1 MKKMVNFMLNWLT
14 VMSMF
19 AAVYSA
25 EGTNAIE
32 NMANAVADKDISYC
46 SELTRV
52 HNIRQKELLAM
63 VKAN

>member
-19 AAVYSA
+19 TAVYSA

-32 NMANAVADKDISYC
+32 NMVNAVADSSVSYS
-46 SELTRV
+46 SELTRI
-52 HNIRQKELLAM
+52 HNTRQKELLAM